1 MIEIAASARRHGVSD
16 NAMRHAPRNA
26 IRFAPTPDPALV
38 LYIGPDETGH
48 LLELGVLMTDDG
60 PIVIHAMAAR
70 VRFLR

>member
-16 NAMRHAPRNA
+16 NAIRHALRKAFGSLP
-26 IRFAPTPDPALV
+26 PDPGVV

-48 LLELGVLMTDDG
+48 LLEIGVLTTDDG
-60 PIVIHAMAAR
+60 PIVIHAVAAR